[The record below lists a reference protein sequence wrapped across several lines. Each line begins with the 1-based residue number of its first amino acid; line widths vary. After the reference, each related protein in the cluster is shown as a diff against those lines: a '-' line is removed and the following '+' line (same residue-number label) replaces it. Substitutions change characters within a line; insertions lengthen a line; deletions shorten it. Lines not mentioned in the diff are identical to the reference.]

1 VRLGDGRAVALSPD
15 RQWALATDSSAFP
28 GAAYLDLL
36 PVGPGQA
43 RRIERPGVTYL
54 NARWVPDGK
63 RLVVLAQEAR
73 QRPRLYELS
82 LENGTMRPFT
92 PEGVGFSWAVSPDG
106 TRAAVVIG
114 ATIEIHFLNGNQPP
128 QRVTSVSGSTS
139 LVTWIE
145 RGLLVQ
151 EGSEALAILRIFLVD
166 PQTGARS
173 LWKELLPRDTG
184 GIMNVGALVVTPD
197 GRSYAYWWARAL
209 SDLYLGSLLA

>member
-1 VRLGDGRAVALSPD
+1 
-15 RQWALATDSSAFP
+15 
-28 GAAYLDLL
+28 
-36 PVGPGQA
+36 
-43 RRIERPGVTYL
+43 
-54 NARWVPDGK
+54 
-63 RLVVLAQEAR
+63 
-73 QRPRLYELS
+73 
-82 LENGTMRPFT
+82 
-92 PEGVGFSWAVSPDG
+92 
-106 TRAAVVIG
+106 
-114 ATIEIHFLNGNQPP
+114 
-128 QRVTSVSGSTS
+128 
-139 LVTWIE
+139 VTWIE